1 MLTHRDAKKT
11 LPKPKVGDFCSI
23 AMEQGFSDA
32 CVAICMDETPV
43 ARLAQSCRAAAVEMP
58 RPTVRRW
65 CEHGYRTAFD
75 KTVVDLQHHFKPDG
89 PADQKAKAQQDQ
101 RDLRTS
107 ERNEQAAKAQAAREE
122 AAATA
127 TAAAA
132 AAAAKKEQSSAP
144 KDAAPAA
151 TTPDTATTTAT
162 AAKAATKTTSAK
174 AAAVAS
180 EETKAAATPAEP
192 VPVERVVHATI
203 SVTIDD
209 NNEAKLVVYE
219 GQSAEEAVMEFC
231 QVNAADDVS
240 ACIRQLLPV
249 VIEKLGD

>member
-1 MLTHRDAKKT
+1 
-11 LPKPKVGDFCSI
+11 
-23 AMEQGFSDA
+23 MEQGFSDA
-32 CVAICMDETPV
+32 CVAICMEETPV

-89 PADQKAKAQQDQ
+89 PADVKAKAQKDK
-101 RDLRTS
+101 RDLQAT
-107 ERNEQAAKAQAAREE
+107 ERSDQAAAAQAARQE
-122 AAATA
+122 AAT

-132 AAAAKKEQSSAP
+132 AAVKKEQR
-144 KDAAPAA
+144 DAA
-151 TTPDTATTTAT
+151 TTAAAETVTAAAATTAATTAAAKTETATPP
-162 AAKAATKTTSAK
+162 AADTKTT
-174 AAAVAS
+174 AAVV
-180 EETKAAATPAEP
+180 EDTKPAAPVAA
-192 VPVERVVHATI
+192 VPVQTERVVHATI
-203 SVTIDD
+203 SVTIDED
-209 NNEAKLVVYE
+209 NEAKLVVYE

-231 QVNAADDVS
+231 QANAADDVS